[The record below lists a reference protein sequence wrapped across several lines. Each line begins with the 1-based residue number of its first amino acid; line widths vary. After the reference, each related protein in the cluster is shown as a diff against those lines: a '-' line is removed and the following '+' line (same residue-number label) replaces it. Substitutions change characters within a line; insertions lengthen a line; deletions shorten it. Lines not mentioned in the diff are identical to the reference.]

1 MLLNYIT
8 IFAPQ
13 LKLDIMAVKMLTT
26 KKHVKTAKVISKIKE
41 DNKPIEV
48 IKPMREPKKPK
59 KRPMLRVGQTI
70 TLQDYI
76 DANEVVKQYEKENYI
91 NLYDKLSN
99 RLANNLN
106 DYFKNKGIAIEP
118 TRVSI
123 KQLKM
128 INLVELQKQPKFGKY
143 SMAYLKILL
152 EHYK

>member
-1 MLLNYIT
+1 
-8 IFAPQ
+8 
-13 LKLDIMAVKMLTT
+13 MAVKMLTT

-106 DYFKNKGIAIEP
+106 DYFKNKSIAIEP
-118 TRVSI
+118 TKVSI
-123 KQLKM
+123 KQLKN
-128 INLVELQKQPKFGKY
+128 INLVELQKQPKFGKH
-143 SMAYLKILL
+143 SMAYLKKLL

>member
-1 MLLNYIT
+1 
-8 IFAPQ
+8 
-13 LKLDIMAVKMLTT
+13 MAVKMLTT
-26 KKHVKTAKVISKIKE
+26 KKHTKTAKVISTLKE
-41 DNKPIEV
+41 YNKPAEV
-48 IKPMREPKKPK
+48 IKPMREPKTPK

-70 TLQDYI
+70 TLQEYI

-123 KQLKM
+123 KQLKK
-128 INLVELQKQPKFGKY
+128 INLVELQKEPKFGKY
-143 SMAYLKILL
+143 SMANLKILL
-152 EHYK
+152 ERYN

>member
-1 MLLNYIT
+1 
-8 IFAPQ
+8 
-13 LKLDIMAVKMLTT
+13 
-26 KKHVKTAKVISKIKE
+26 
-41 DNKPIEV
+41 
-48 IKPMREPKKPK
+48 MREPKTPK

-70 TLQDYI
+70 TLQEYI

-123 KQLKM
+123 KQLKK
-128 INLVELQKQPKFGKY
+128 INLVELQKEPKFGKY
-143 SMAYLKILL
+143 SMANLKILL
-152 EHYK
+152 ERYN

>member
-1 MLLNYIT
+1 
-8 IFAPQ
+8 
-13 LKLDIMAVKMLTT
+13 MAVKMLTT
-26 KKHVKTAKVISKIKE
+26 KKHTKTAKVISKIKE

-70 TLQDYI
+70 TLQEYI
-76 DANEVVKQYEKENYI
+76 DANEVIKQYEKENYI

-123 KQLKM
+123 KQLKK

>member
-1 MLLNYIT
+1 VLLNYIT

>member
-1 MLLNYIT
+1 VLLNYIT

-70 TLQDYI
+70 TLQEYI